1 MDKIIELKLPRLF
14 VGQLLDCL
22 SIAVEDWHRTKLY
35 HESGYVDPEEPYI
48 RECSDAHEAE
58 QIENYYNQIIAEIEK
73 QLDKQGG

>member
-1 MDKIIELKLPRLF
+1 MDKIVELKLPSLF

-22 SIAVEDWHRTKLY
+22 RITAEDWNRTKLY

-48 RECSDAHEAE
+48 RECSDAYEAE
-58 QIENYYNQIIAEIEK
+58 QIESYYNQIIVEIEK